1 MQPADLTA
9 DTIRYAG
16 IAEIE
21 STETGVILHRMP
33 GWARVQHNDLS
44 LGLLETMPSGGRLEF
59 DTTATAL
66 AVECHLTHI
75 RIGDAA
81 RRPAVFDLVVDGEL
95 VDSRETLE
103 GTLITVEPRTGG
115 VGFTPGGDVTVTF
128 DLPSGH
134 KHVALWLPHAAAVR
148 LRRVSA
154 DAAVTTPARTRAM
167 RWTHYGSSISHCME
181 ADRPTGTWP
190 AVAARLASADL
201 QSFAFAGQCHL
212 DPFAAR
218 MIAARPADAISLK
231 LGINIVNAD
240 SMRERTFVPAL
251 HGFLDTIRDHQ
262 PDTPIAVIT
271 PITCP
276 VVESHPGPT
285 TLIDGTCRVHPRPA
299 ELAVGA
305 LTLERIR
312 QLEREVV
319 EARRHHDPH
328 LHLIEGPELFG
339 PADVDDL
346 PDGLHPNAAGY
357 QRLGERFHRIAFTDT
372 GPFASLS
379 AGGRP
384 T

>member
-1 MQPADLTA
+1 MQAVDLTA
-9 DTIRYAG
+9 GTIRYAG

-21 STETGVILHRMP
+21 SVDAGVVLHRMP
-33 GWARVQHNDLS
+33 GWARRQHNDLS
-44 LGLLETMPSGGRLEF
+44 LALLETMPSGGRLEF
-59 DTTATAL
+59 DTAATVL

-75 RIGDAA
+75 QIGDAT
-81 RRPAVFDLVVDGEL
+81 RRPAVFDLVIDGEL
-95 VDSRETLE
+95 VDSAATFE
-103 GTLITVEPRTGG
+103 GTLISVDPRTGG
-115 VGFTPGGDVTVTF
+115 IDLTPGGDATVTF
-128 DLPSGH
+128 ELPSGH
-134 KHVALWLPHAAAVR
+134 HHVALWLPNNAAVR
-148 LRRVSA
+148 LRTLSA
-154 DAAVTTPARTRAM
+154 DATVTAPTRPAAL

-190 AVAARLASADL
+190 AVAARLAGADL

-218 MIAARPADAISLK
+218 MIATRPADAISLK

-262 PDTPIAVIT
+262 PETPITVIT

-285 TLIDGTCRVHPRPA
+285 SIVDGTCRVHPRPA

-312 QLEREVV
+312 QLERDVV
-319 EARRHHDPH
+319 DARRNDDPH
-328 LHLIEGPELFG
+328 LHLVEGPELFG
-339 PADVDDL
+339 PDDVHDL
-346 PDGLHPNAAGY
+346 PDGLHPNTTGY
-357 QRLGERFHRIAFTDT
+357 QRMGERFHHIAFTDA
-372 GPFASLS
+372 GPFVSRSS
-379 AGGRP
+379 AGRP
-384 T
+384 A

>member
-1 MQPADLTA
+1 MQPVDLAA

-21 STETGVILHRMP
+21 STETGIVLHRMP

-44 LGLLETMPSGGRLEF
+44 LALLETMPSGGRLEF
-59 DTTATAL
+59 DTTATVLAL
-66 AVECHLTHI
+66 ECHLTHVQ
-75 RIGDAA
+75 IGDEP
-81 RRPAVFDLVVDGEL
+81 RRPAVFDLLIDGEV
-95 VDSRETLE
+95 VDSRATLE
-103 GTLITVEPRTGG
+103 GTLISVDPQTGG
-115 VGFTPGGDVTVTF
+115 IGITSGADATITF

-134 KHVALWLPHAAAVR
+134 KHVALWLPHGAAIR
-148 LRRVSA
+148 LRTLSA
-154 DAAVTTPARTRAM
+154 DAAVTAPTQTSTL

-190 AVAARLASADL
+190 AIAAHLADADL

-218 MIAARPADAISLK
+218 MIATRPADAISVK

-240 SMRERTFVPAL
+240 TMRERTFVPAL

-262 PDTPIAVIT
+262 PDTPIVLIT

-299 ELAVGA
+299 ELAIGA

-312 QLEREVV
+312 QLERDVV
-319 EARRHHDPH
+319 GARRHDDPH
-328 LHLIEGPELFG
+328 LHLIEGPDLFG
-339 PADVDDL
+339 PDDVHDL

-357 QRLGERFHRIAFTDT
+357 QRMGERFHRIAFTGP
-372 GPFASLS
+372 GPFAS
-379 AGGRP
+379 RR
-384 T
+384 